1 MNGDNQQ
8 ILREIVL
15 NPTIHGKELESIF
28 GLSRRQ
34 LGYRI
39 QKINLWLEQ
48 EGYPK
53 LERTSQGNFIVSSEN
68 HDVIQARC
76 IGAANVKRQQCHF

>member
-53 LERTSQGNFIVSSEN
+53 LERTSQGNFIVSSEIMTLFKR
-68 HDVIQARC
+68 DV
-76 IGAANVKRQQCHF
+76 

>member
-39 QKINLWLEQ
+39 QKINCGLN
-48 EGYPK
+48 K
-53 LERTSQGNFIVSSEN
+53 R
-68 HDVIQARC
+68 VIQNLKEQAKE
-76 IGAANVKRQQCHF
+76 ILL